1 MLKILWV
8 LISLLGRLSFDF
20 FVRGFPACADI
31 VLGLEPE
38 PKYKAFIALD
48 FAVIV
53 AGADNFSVRVNKHEQ
68 LRNAC
73 LLYAA
78 G

>member
-20 FVRGFPACADI
+20 FVCGFPACADI

-38 PKYKAFIALD
+38 PKYKAFVSLD
-48 FAVIV
+48 FAVV
-53 AGADNFSVRVNKHEQ
+53 VTGANGFTIGVNKHEQ

-73 LLYAA
+73 LLYVA